1 MGADFICIVVPV
13 EKPPTYWLSRVASMN
28 DKAMLYFA
36 EATEGEFDW
45 REKTDS
51 DDDMLT
57 FVRGELVAGISIAYD
72 PGRDGAWTQIDGK
85 PYCVVGEHSWGDV
98 SNAFESMRVF
108 RDFQSYLVLEDI
120 HRANNETE

>member
-45 REKTDS
+45 RDKTDS

-57 FVRGELVAGISIAYD
+57 FVRGELVVGISIAYD
-72 PGRDGAWTQIDGK
+72 PGRDGTCTQIAGQ
-85 PYCVVGEHSWGDV
+85 PHCVVGEHSWGDV